1 MVGSTHEEVQ
11 ESENIQSAVDLLEKS
26 AVDLLKEREETR

>member
-11 ESENIQSAVDLLEKS
+11 ESENIQSAVNSLEKS
-26 AVDLLKEREETR
+26 AVGLF

>member
-11 ESENIQSAVDLLEKS
+11 EGENIQSAVNSLEKS